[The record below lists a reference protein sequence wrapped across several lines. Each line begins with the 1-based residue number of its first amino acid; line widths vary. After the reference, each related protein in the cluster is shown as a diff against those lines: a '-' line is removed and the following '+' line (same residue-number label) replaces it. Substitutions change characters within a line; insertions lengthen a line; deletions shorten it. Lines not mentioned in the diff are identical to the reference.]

1 MICKICG
8 NKFFIKRGF
17 KELLKTNHEQNICN
31 KCLDKYGISLSFQKI
46 VLENY
51 DVMIVSMFK
60 RKEKIDY
67 NLFYDEYSKIFI
79 SLMMKKGYHV
89 ILEDHLYLDDYKI
102 EEIDGISKML
112 ESNLIILCLTVS
124 DYS

>member
-8 NKFFIKRGF
+8 DKFYVKRGF
-17 KELLKTNHEQNICN
+17 KDLLKTKKEQNICN
-31 KCLDKYGISLSFQKI
+31 KCLEKYGINLSFQRI
-46 VLENY
+46 VLEKY
-51 DVMIVSMFK
+51 DVMVVSMFR
-60 RKEKIDY
+60 RKENIDY

-89 ILEDHLYLDDYKI
+89 IFLDHIYLNDYML
-102 EEIDGISKML
+102 EEIDGITKLL
-112 ESNLIILCLTVS
+112 ESNLIILCLTAK

>member
-8 NKFFIKRGF
+8 DKFYIKRKF
-17 KELLKTNHEQNICN
+17 QDLLKTKHEQNICN
-31 KCLDKYGISLSFQKI
+31 KCLDKYGISLAFQKI
-46 VLENY
+46 VLEKY
-51 DVMIVSMFK
+51 DVMVVSMFR

-67 NLFYDEYSKIFI
+67 NLFYDEYSKIYI
-79 SLMMKKGYHV
+79 SLMLKKGYHV
-89 ILEDHLYLDDYKI
+89 LMADHLYLDDYML

-112 ESNLIILCLTVS
+112 ESNIIILCLTVS